1 MKKWLFLA
9 FLIAFFCA
17 GCATLEET
25 YYLDREFGKAQMESW
40 NKMIAYPD
48 DRYSDQ
54 KPDGMAGIHGE
65 AAMDV
70 YHRSFD
76 REPTRNDVL
85 QLGIITQ

>member
-1 MKKWLFLA
+1 MKPLM
-9 FLIAFFCA
+9 FFAALSVLLCA
-17 GCATLEET
+17 GCTTLEET

-40 NKMIAYPD
+40 SKMIAYPD

-54 KPDGMAGIHGE
+54 APEGMAGIHGE

-70 YHRSFD
+70 YHRSID

-85 QLGIITQ
+85 QLGIINQ